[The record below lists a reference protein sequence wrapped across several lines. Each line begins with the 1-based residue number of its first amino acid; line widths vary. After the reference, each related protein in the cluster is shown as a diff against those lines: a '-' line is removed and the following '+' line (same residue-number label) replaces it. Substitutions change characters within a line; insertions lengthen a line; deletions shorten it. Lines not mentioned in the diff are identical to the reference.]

1 MQRKEAPPERKWVEL
16 HPTPERK
23 WVELSSTDLTKLG
36 DDEPPV
42 ERQWASLSTKDLSS
56 TKQETAERKWVE
68 LTPVPPENP
77 SQKNTTID
85 HQRRR
90 SEASHKMDMSGHR
103 SSHPPGYN
111 KRKRDI
117 VKLVLVVVAAGLLRG
132 DPVVATVL
140 SIVAMICLKEGTFWS
155 TKNIKWMGLCVI
167 SFGMS
172 LAAWSLERESAD
184 ANEEKTYTLN
194 SKLYVSSKTIQ
205 LFWGMTLSLFL
216 LSAYAHGHNSLLEF
230 DFLNEAKQSTLPT
243 GPRKDPPPKKYML
256 Y

>member
-1 MQRKEAPPERKWVEL
+1 MMSMAEKRNTSVQRKEAPPERQWVEL

-23 WVELSSTDLTKLG
+23 WRELSSTDLTKLG
-36 DDEPPV
+36 DEPPA
-42 ERQWASLSTKDLSS
+42 ERQWASLSSKDLS
-56 TKQETAERKWVE
+56 KRVE
-68 LTPVPPENP
+68 LTPVPPDNP
-77 SQKNTTID
+77 SKSDTID
-85 HQRRR
+85 HQRR
-90 SEASHKMDMSGHR
+90 SEASKMDTSRHY
-103 SSHPPGYN
+103 SPHPPGYN

-132 DPVVATVL
+132 DPVMATVL

-155 TKNIKWMGLCVI
+155 TRNIKWMGLCVI

-172 LAAWSLERESAD
+172 LAAWSLERESAE

-205 LFWGMTLSLFL
+205 LFWGTILSLFL
-216 LSAYAHGHNSLLEF
+216 ISAYVHGHNSFLEF
-230 DFLNEAKQSTLPT
+230 EFLNEAKQTKLPT
-243 GPRKDPPPKKYML
+243 GPRKDPPPKTYLL